1 MPSKLNRRAF
11 LVLTVQ
17 AAGGFALASCGPAT
31 PAAPAPTQAAPPTAA
46 KAPPVN
52 PTTAPVNPTTVAAS
66 AATAKPAASAPT
78 TAPAA
83 TLTTAAGVKR
93 GGMLLIADFS
103 DQKTLD
109 PALINTTPMRNIGR
123 SIYDTLVDIDLNG
136 NYVPVL
142 AESWETPDPRTWI
155 LHVRQGIKYPDGTP
169 FDAAVVKFN
178 IDRHLDPATKSR
190 QIGELLTIDNV
201 EVVNSSTVRF
211 RLKAPSAGFLSPFVD
226 RTGFMASPAAV
237 QQWGNDAYGQHPV
250 GVGPYRLVDYQADQS
265 YTVERN
271 PDYWDTGKPYL
282 DRITWKII
290 PLDATRLVELR
301 SSGVHIAEDLPLQN
315 VEQMRGMSDIML
327 SERPGARF
335 YFNRWNMD
343 DEYGKSLE
351 LRQAYNWILDREAI
365 NKAVFFGTGII
376 GFDPFLPGQPF
387 YDANYKPYSRDVA
400 KAKAL
405 MDKASLPTERKFTI
419 YPDTGAV
426 GQKLAQIMQ
435 ATFAELGLE
444 VNIQNEDLAATT
456 AREERGDW
464 VITVS
469 STGRFAFR
477 PDPAQYLGSLW
488 HSKSTYY
495 RTGKLKD
502 EETDRLITEGESE
515 PDKSKRYTLYRQL
528 ASRINE
534 VGSTAFF
541 ENSSDFKG
549 LSPKLRG
556 FVHMPDVINR
566 FKDLWLDQ

>member
-1 MPSKLNRRAF
+1 MYSKLDRRTF

-17 AAGGFALASCGPAT
+17 AAGGLALASCGPAT
-31 PAAPAPTQAAPPTAA
+31 PAAPPPTAA
-46 KAPPVN
+46 PAP
-52 PTTAPVNPTTVAAS
+52 TA
-66 AATAKPAASAPT
+66 AKPASTSAAAPAAAPT

-83 TLTTAAGVKR
+83 PQATAGAGVK
-93 GGMLLIADFS
+93 GGGTLLIADFS

-123 SIYDTLVDIDLNG
+123 AIYDTLVDIDLNG
-136 NYVPVL
+136 KYVPVL
-142 AESWETPDPRTWI
+142 AESWENTDPRTWV
-155 LHVRQGIKYPDGTP
+155 LHLRQGIKYPDGTP
-169 FDAAVVKFN
+169 FDAAAVKFN

-190 QIGELLTIDNV
+190 QIGELLTIDAV
-201 EVVNSSTVRF
+201 EIVNSSTVRF
-211 RLKAPSAGFLSPFVD
+211 RLKSPSAGFLSPFVD
-226 RTGFMASPAAV
+226 RSGFMASPAAV
-237 QQWGNDAYGQHPV
+237 QQWGNEAYGQHPI
-250 GVGPYRLVDYQADQS
+250 GVGPYRLVEHQDDQS

-271 PDYWDTGKPYL
+271 PDYWDRGKPYL
-282 DRITWKII
+282 DRVTWKII

-301 SSGVHIAEDLPLQN
+301 SGGVHIAEDLPLQN
-315 VEQMRGMSDIML
+315 VQQIRGMSEIVL

-343 DEYGKSLE
+343 DDYGKSLE
-351 LRQAYNWILDREAI
+351 LRQAYNWMLDREAI
-365 NKAVFFGTGII
+365 NKVVFFGTGII
-376 GFDPFLPGQPF
+376 GYDPFLPGQPF
-387 YDANYKPYSRDVA
+387 YDPDYKPFTRDVA

-405 MDKASLPTERKFTI
+405 MDKADLPADRKFTI

-435 ATFAELGLE
+435 ATFGELGLE

-469 STGRFAFR
+469 STGRFAYR

-502 EETDRLITEGESE
+502 EETDRLITEGEAE
-515 PDKSKRYTLYRQL
+515 ADKAKRYAIYRQL
-528 ASRINE
+528 ANRINE

>member
-1 MPSKLNRRAF
+1 
-11 LVLTVQ
+11 
-17 AAGGFALASCGPAT
+17 
-31 PAAPAPTQAAPPTAA
+31 
-46 KAPPVN
+46 
-52 PTTAPVNPTTVAAS
+52 
-66 AATAKPAASAPT
+66 
-78 TAPAA
+78 
-83 TLTTAAGVKR
+83 
-93 GGMLLIADFS
+93 
-103 DQKTLD
+103 
-109 PALINTTPMRNIGR
+109 
-123 SIYDTLVDIDLNG
+123 
-136 NYVPVL
+136 
-142 AESWETPDPRTWI
+142 
-155 LHVRQGIKYPDGTP
+155 
-169 FDAAVVKFN
+169 
-178 IDRHLDPATKSR
+178 
-190 QIGELLTIDNV
+190 
-201 EVVNSSTVRF
+201 
-211 RLKAPSAGFLSPFVD
+211 
-226 RTGFMASPAAV
+226 
-237 QQWGNDAYGQHPV
+237 
-250 GVGPYRLVDYQADQS
+250 
-265 YTVERN
+265 
-271 PDYWDTGKPYL
+271 
-282 DRITWKII
+282 
-290 PLDATRLVELR
+290 
-301 SSGVHIAEDLPLQN
+301 
-315 VEQMRGMSDIML
+315 ML

-351 LRQAYNWILDREAI
+351 LRQAYNWILDRQAI

-387 YDANYKPYSRDVA
+387 YDANYKPYTRDVA

-405 MDKASLPTERKFTI
+405 MDKASLPSDRKFTI

-426 GQKLAQIMQ
+426 GQKVVQIMQ
-435 ATFAELGLE
+435 ATFAELGFE

-469 STGRFAFR
+469 STGRFAYR

-495 RTGKLKD
+495 RTGKLND

-515 PDKSKRYTLYRQL
+515 SDKSKRYTLYRQL

>member
-1 MPSKLNRRAF
+1 MHSKLNRRMF
-11 LVLTVQ
+11 LLLTVQ
-17 AAGGFALASCGPAT
+17 AAGGFALASCGPAA
-31 PAAPAPTQAAPPTAA
+31 PAVPAPTAAAAPTAA
-46 KAPPVN
+46 KAPPASA
-52 PTTAPVNPTTVAAS
+52 PTAPAS
-66 AATAKPAASAPT
+66 APTAAPAASAPT
-78 TAPAA
+78 TVPAA
-83 TLTTAAGVKR
+83 TQATTAAGVKR
-93 GGMLLIADFS
+93 GGTLLVADFS

-123 SIYDTLVDIDLNG
+123 AIYDTLVDIDLNG

-142 AESWETPDPRTWI
+142 AESWETPDPRTWV
-155 LHVRQGIKYPDGTP
+155 LHLRQGIKYPDGTP
-169 FDAAVVKFN
+169 FDAAAVKFN

-190 QIGELLTIDNV
+190 QIGELLTIDAV
-201 EVVNSSTVRF
+201 EIVNSSTVRF
-211 RLKAPSAGFLSPFVD
+211 RLKTPSAGFLSPFVD
-226 RTGFMASPAAV
+226 RSGFVASPAAV

-250 GVGPYRLVDYQADQS
+250 GVGPFRLVELQPDQS

-271 PDYWDTGKPYL
+271 SDYWTSGKPFL

-301 SSGVHIAEDLPLQN
+301 SGGVQIAEDLPLQN
-315 VEQMRGMSDIML
+315 VEQIRGMDQVVL

-365 NKAVFFGTGII
+365 HKAVFFGTGLI

-387 YDANYKPYSRDVA
+387 HDPNYKPFTRDVA

-405 MDKASLPTERKFTI
+405 MDKAELPSDRKFTI

-444 VNIQNEDLAATT
+444 VSIQNEDLAATT

-464 VITVS
+464 VVTVS
-469 STGRFAFR
+469 STGRFAYR

-495 RTGKLKD
+495 RTGKLND
-502 EETDRLITEGESE
+502 PETDRLITEGEAES
-515 PDKSKRYTLYRQL
+515 DKAKRYTLYRQL
-528 ASRINE
+528 ANRINE

-566 FKDLWLDQ
+566 FKDMWLDQ

>member
-1 MPSKLNRRAF
+1 MHSKLNRRMF
-11 LVLTVQ
+11 LLLTVQ
-17 AAGGFALASCGPAT
+17 AAGGFALASCGPAA
-31 PAAPAPTQAAPPTAA
+31 PAVPAPTAAAAPTAA
-46 KAPPVN
+46 KAPPASA
-52 PTTAPVNPTTVAAS
+52 PTAPAS
-66 AATAKPAASAPT
+66 APTAAPAASAPT
-78 TAPAA
+78 TVPAA
-83 TLTTAAGVKR
+83 TQATTAAGVKR
-93 GGMLLIADFS
+93 GGTLLVADFS

-123 SIYDTLVDIDLNG
+123 AIYDTLVDIDLNG

-142 AESWETPDPRTWI
+142 AESWETPDPRTWV
-155 LHVRQGIKYPDGTP
+155 LHLRQGIKYPDGTP
-169 FDAAVVKFN
+169 FDAAAVKFN

-190 QIGELLTIDNV
+190 QIGELLTIDAV
-201 EVVNSSTVRF
+201 DIVNSSTVRF
-211 RLKAPSAGFLSPFVD
+211 RLKTPSAGFLSPFVD
-226 RTGFMASPAAV
+226 RSGFVASPAAV

-250 GVGPYRLVDYQADQS
+250 GVGPFRLVEHQPDQS

-271 PDYWDTGKPYL
+271 PDYWTSGKPFL

-301 SSGVHIAEDLPLQN
+301 SGGVQIAEDLPLQN
-315 VEQMRGMSDIML
+315 VEQIRGMDQVVL

-365 NKAVFFGTGII
+365 HKAVFFGTGLI

-387 YDANYKPYSRDVA
+387 HDPNYKPFTRDVA

-405 MDKASLPTERKFTI
+405 MDKAELPSDRKFTI

-444 VNIQNEDLAATT
+444 VSIQNEDLAATT

-464 VITVS
+464 VVTVS
-469 STGRFAFR
+469 STGRFAYR

-495 RTGKLKD
+495 RTGKLND
-502 EETDRLITEGESE
+502 PETDRLITEGEAES
-515 PDKSKRYTLYRQL
+515 DKAKRYTLYRQL
-528 ASRINE
+528 ANRINE

-566 FKDLWLDQ
+566 FKDMWLDQ